1 MFLSGGACASC
12 GCCCWL
18 NHCEGT
24 SALKSNKVVCIFCL
38 WAHILVLSLLGHV
51 SLEFSVHIPANLLGC
66 SHWVAELLLG
76 KLRQGAELGA
86 EAIIVWIALAHVEL
100 SCWLFCDCNQV
111 FGIEVEI
118 FVKKGVLLLSSN
130 RLSKYC
136 VILDFIS
143 LTF

>member
-1 MFLSGGACASC
+1 MFLSRGACASC

-18 NHCEGT
+18 DHREGT

-66 SHWVAELLLG
+66 SHRVAELLLG

-100 SCWLFCDCNQV
+100 SCGFISDRKQILGV
-111 FGIEVEI
+111 EVEI
-118 FVKKGVLLLSSN
+118 FVERRVKLFTS
-130 RLSKYC
+130 
-136 VILDFIS
+136 D
-143 LTF
+143 

>member
-100 SCWLFCDCNQV
+100 SCGFISYRKQILGV
-111 FGIEVEI
+111 EVEI
-118 FVKKGVLLLSSN
+118 LVERRVKLFTS
-130 RLSKYC
+130 
-136 VILDFIS
+136 D
-143 LTF
+143 